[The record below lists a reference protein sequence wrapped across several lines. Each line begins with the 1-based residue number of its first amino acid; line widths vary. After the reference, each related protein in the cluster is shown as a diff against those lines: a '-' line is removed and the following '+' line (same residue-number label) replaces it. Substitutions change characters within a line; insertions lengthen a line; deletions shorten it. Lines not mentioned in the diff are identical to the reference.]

1 MFARLVD
8 SLRVHTEAP
17 ALMRAQ
23 LKELTQQIPLFYILI
38 CVNIGALAFNY
49 YGHAPDYL
57 TVWIPL
63 VCISFCLGRS
73 VMWFARAG
81 KPKSEQ
87 SADRMALSL
96 KTVIFLAFFLSVVLT
111 AWALALANYGDPV
124 QKTHVAFFIAVTLTS
139 AIFSTLQFPL
149 ASYMALIVGSVAF
162 IVRFGFGDRSMMAMT
177 INFVPLMAV
186 SVAMS
191 LTYFRTLSDLIKS
204 TTDLKAA
211 HDELKDLNGEL
222 AYHRDHLKTE
232 VDKQTELL
240 REQTLKLQVA
250 LAKERELNQLQNE
263 FVSMVSH
270 EFRTPL
276 TIIDAT
282 ARRVRNKSDS
292 MPPEQVE
299 ERMDKIRGSVG
310 RLSNLVERTLDASR
324 LASGKMK
331 CEPTDL
337 NIAQSVQDC
346 VARHA
351 EISPDW
357 TVAFTN
363 DGLPDVV
370 RADPRLCDHI
380 FSNLISNAIKYSGEA
395 RHVEVRGWQSDG
407 YAWVSVR
414 DFGIGIPAEEMP
426 RLTER
431 FFRAS
436 TSVGVQGT
444 GIGLNL
450 VKSLV
455 ELHEGAIRF
464 ESAVGEGTNV
474 TVCLPVAGPDIKIS
488 TTDKPASDGRAA

>member
-1 MFARLVD
+1 
-8 SLRVHTEAP
+8 
-17 ALMRAQ
+17 MRAQ
-23 LKELTQQIPLFYILI
+23 LRELTHQIPLFYLLI

-49 YGHAPDYL
+49 YGHAPEYL
-57 TVWIPL
+57 TLWFPVTFITL
-63 VCISFCLGRS
+63 CFGRS
-73 VMWFARAG
+73 MMWFLRAD
-81 KPKSEQ
+81 KQDLPDDPQKV
-87 SADRMALSL
+87 AFRLRMIIA
-96 KTVIFLAFFLSVVLT
+96 LAFVMAVILT
-111 AWALALANYGDPV
+111 TWAVWMANYGGPL
-124 QKTHVAFFIAVTLTS
+124 QKSHVAFFIAVTLIS
-139 AIFSTLQFPL
+139 AMFSTLQFPT
-149 ASYMALIVGSVAF
+149 ASYMALIVGGGVF

-191 LTYFRTLSDLIKS
+191 LTYFKTLSDLMKS
-204 TTDLKAA
+204 TADLKAA

-222 AYHRDHLKTE
+222 DYHRDNLKTE
-232 VDKQTELL
+232 VNKQTELL
-240 REQTLKLQVA
+240 REQTLKLQIA
-250 LAKERELNQLQNE
+250 LTKERELNQLQNE

-282 ARRVRNKSDS
+282 ARRVRNKSES

-310 RLSNLVERTLDASR
+310 RLSNLVERTLDASH

-331 CEPTDL
+331 CEPADL
-337 NIAQSVQDC
+337 DVAQSVQGC
-346 VARHA
+346 IARHA

-357 TVAFTN
+357 TVEFTN
-363 DGLPDVV
+363 DGLPDVIQ
-370 RADPRLCDHI
+370 ADPRLCDHI

-395 RHVEVRGWQSDG
+395 RKVDVRGWRADG
-407 YAWVSVR
+407 YAWVSIR

-436 TSVGVQGT
+436 TSVGIQGT

-450 VKSLV
+450 VRSLV

-464 ESAVGEGTNV
+464 ESAVGEGTMV
-474 TVCLPVAGPDIKIS
+474 TVCLPVVGPNRETPPVEHRS
-488 TTDKPASDGRAA
+488 EDGQAA